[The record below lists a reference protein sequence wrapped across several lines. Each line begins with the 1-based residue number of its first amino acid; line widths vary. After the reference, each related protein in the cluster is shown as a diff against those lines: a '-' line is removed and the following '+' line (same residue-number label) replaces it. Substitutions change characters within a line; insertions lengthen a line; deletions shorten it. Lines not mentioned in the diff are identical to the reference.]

1 MLLHPP
7 TAPLIANLALQA
19 NTVRLGVSLSILVFA
34 KMVSSVFQAHLH
46 KLLTSTSIPKR
57 QRSMEGA
64 Q

>member
-7 TAPLIANLALQA
+7 TAPLIANLVLQA

-34 KMVSSVFQAHLH
+34 KMVSSVFQDHLH
-46 KLLTSTSIPKR
+46 KLLTSISIPKR
-57 QRSMEGA
+57 LRSMEGA